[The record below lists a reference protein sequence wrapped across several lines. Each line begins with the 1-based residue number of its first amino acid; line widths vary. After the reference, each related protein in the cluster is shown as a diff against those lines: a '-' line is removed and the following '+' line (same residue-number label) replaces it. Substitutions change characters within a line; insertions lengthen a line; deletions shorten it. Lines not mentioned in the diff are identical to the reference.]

1 MSPEGGEG
9 ENGCFNRKGYTTGFA
24 RSLAM
29 LRILSA
35 GLLIVVLGVSL
46 VAAQDDATPIPTPAP
61 VATPT
66 PIPRPAPVTVLEQ
79 ERATLELYFAN
90 IPQGGVGL
98 LHVRG
103 EGLAGARARFLNELI
118 DFFPGPDDGYYGLL
132 AVDMEQSARMY
143 PLSVFTW
150 TLDGQRVTI
159 NTEVE
164 VVLGSFI
171 RQDDLTIPP
180 DRAYLVDT
188 EIERA
193 EIARLES
200 IFSQVTPRRLWDA
213 TGFQYPILNTTLTSP
228 FGAFRTFN
236 GTFRTRHT
244 GWDLRTTLGVPL
256 MAMSS
261 GEVAFAGR
269 LDIRGNMI
277 AIDHGYGVF
286 STYSHLSQIHVTRGQ
301 TVAKGQIIGVTGDT
315 GRSSGPHFHWEVAV
329 NGHFVDSV
337 DFTNTWLP

>member
-1 MSPEGGEG
+1 
-9 ENGCFNRKGYTTGFA
+9 
-24 RSLAM
+24 M
-29 LRILSA
+29 LRILTA
-35 GLLIVVLGVSL
+35 GLLALLLGVSL
-46 VAAQDDATPIPTPAP
+46 VYAQDEATPIPTPAP
-61 VATPT
+61 VATST
-66 PIPRPAPVTVLEQ
+66 PIPRPAPVAVIEQ
-79 ERATLELYFAN
+79 ESATLERYFAS
-90 IPQGGVGL
+90 IPQGGTGL

-103 EGLAGARARFLNELI
+103 AGLAGARARFLDDLI
-118 DFFPGPDDGYYGLL
+118 DFFPGPDAGYYGLL
-132 AVDMEQSARMY
+132 SVDMEQAARVY
-143 PLSVFTW
+143 PLSVFAW

-164 VVLGSFI
+164 IVLGSFI
-171 RQDDLTIPP
+171 RQDDLIIPP
-180 DRAYLVDT
+180 DRAFLVDS
-188 EIERA
+188 EIERT

-200 IFSQVTPRRLWDA
+200 IFSQVTPQRLWDE

-256 MAMSS
+256 MAMAG

-269 LDIRGNMI
+269 LEIRGNMV
-277 AIDHGYGVF
+277 AIDHGYGIF

-301 TVAKGQIIGVTGDT
+301 TVVKGQIIGVTGDT
-315 GRSSGPHFHWEVAV
+315 GRSSGPHFHWEIAV

-337 DFTNTWLP
+337 DFASSWLP